1 MKPALYTEFSDI
13 YDKLKLSYQCK
24 VSNIFFDSKTL
35 QSIIK
40 NKNCLLH
47 TTNRSVFLLIPYHN
61 IYYDCIYLSIDK
73 NSLREDINNIISNFP
88 ENFSCRA
95 SIIGKEPYAEEGS
108 SCFKYNGFILT
119 KKLIRMRLNRA
130 SSDIIEIMRPYEQEY
145 RACMSFAKIDDAEE
159 ILKILKEEFDIVAD
173 NIPEIEKI
181 RNDIKNR
188 QIVILKKDNQIASLQ
203 YFNFYNNTLHSL
215 YDVTRKEY
223 RREGFFMALAVF
235 VDDYFTALGKKNV
248 RALGW
253 RDAAKQKL
261 VKHARKSN
269 QHPDGVVIYNMLWTP
284 SSNKKNNGEVY
295 VV

>member
-1 MKPALYTEFSDI
+1 LPITLN
-13 YDKLKLSYQCK
+13 LSSYICLIIIGFILTATI
-24 VSNIFFDSKTL
+24 SFFPK
-35 QSIIK
+35 
-40 NKNCLLH
+40 
-47 TTNRSVFLLIPYHN
+47 
-61 IYYDCIYLSIDK
+61 
-73 NSLREDINNIISNFP
+73 
-88 ENFSCRA
+88 NFSCRA
-95 SIIGKEPYAEEGS
+95 SVVGKYPHAEEES
-108 SCFKYNGFILT
+108 NCFKDNGFILT
-119 KKLIRMRLNRA
+119 KKLLRMRLNKA
-130 SSDIIEIMRPYEQEY
+130 SDNIIEIMRPYAQEY
-145 RACMSFAKIDDAEE
+145 DVYMSFAGVNDAEE
-159 ILKILKEEFDIVAD
+159 ILEILKGEFDIVAD
-173 NIPEIEKI
+173 NIPEVKKI

-188 QIVILKKDNQIASLQ
+188 QVVILKKNNQIASLQ

-235 VDDYFTALGKKNV
+235 VNDYFTALGKKNV